1 LILLRTA
8 TQSVA
13 IADNRIVAVGPEAEA
28 LGIAEVVERPGVLL
42 PAFGDG
48 HAHPVLG
55 GLERQGPAITEQS
68 TVDEVVAEVGR
79 WARENPGDDWI
90 VAASYD
96 PTLAPDGAFD
106 ARWLDAAVPDRPV
119 ALRSRDYHAVW
130 CNSVA
135 LRRAG
140 ISADTPDPRLGRI
153 LRRPD
158 GSPLGTLLEWH
169 ACDLVLDLTPRRSTE
184 ELVAALEEAGR
195 VYASVGV
202 TWVQDAWVEPELVD
216 AYLLAVERERLL
228 FRADLAQRADPDRW
242 REQLP
247 QFAVRRERC
256 LRYGRD
262 LVTARTVKFFA
273 DGVIE
278 TGTAS
283 MLDPYADVTHSH
295 GMPVWSPAELA
306 EAVTAFDAERF
317 QIHVHAIGDAAVR
330 SALDAVERA
339 RAANP
344 DWDRRP
350 VIAHAQV
357 VHPADRPRFAELGV
371 IATVQPQWAQ
381 TDAVMTEL
389 TIPRLGPERADRQYP
404 FATLARLGTRLAFGS
419 DWPVS
424 PADPLDGLRVATSRE
439 WLPGERLDVAQA
451 IAAQTAGVAWQAQ
464 AEHEWG
470 EIAVGRRADLV
481 CLSGDPEHTPLGDI
495 TVTDTW
501 MSGRHIYAAL
511 TLGHDDQ
518 HSDVPRSSPS

>member
-1 LILLRTA
+1 
-8 TQSVA
+8 
-13 IADNRIVAVGPEAEA
+13 
-28 LGIAEVVERPGVLL
+28 VE
-42 PAFGDG
+42 
-48 HAHPVLG
+48 
-55 GLERQGPAITEQS
+55 Q
-68 TVDEVVAEVGR
+68 
-79 WARENPGDDWI
+79 
-90 VAASYD
+90 
-96 PTLAPDGAFD
+96 
-106 ARWLDAAVPDRPV
+106 
-119 ALRSRDYHAVW
+119 
-130 CNSVA
+130 
-135 LRRAG
+135 
-140 ISADTPDPRLGRI
+140 
-153 LRRPD
+153 
-158 GSPLGTLLEWH
+158 
-169 ACDLVLDLTPRRSTE
+169 
-184 ELVAALEEAGR
+184 
-195 VYASVGV
+195 
-202 TWVQDAWVEPELVD
+202 
-216 AYLLAVERERLL
+216 ERLS
-228 FRADLAQRADPDRW
+228 FRADLAQRADPDHW

-247 QFAVRRERC
+247 QFAVQRERC
-256 LRYGRD
+256 QRFGRD

-283 MLDPYADVTHSH
+283 MLDPYVDVPHSH

-306 EAVTAFDAERF
+306 EAVAAFDAERF

-350 VIAHAQV
+350 AIAHAQV
-357 VHPADRPRFAELGV
+357 VDPADRPRFAKLGV

-404 FATLARLGTRLAFGS
+404 FATLAGLGTRLAFGS

-439 WLPGERLDVAQA
+439 WLPGERLEVAQA
-451 IAAQTAGVAWQAQ
+451 IAAQTVGVAWQAQ

-481 CLSGDPEHTPLGDI
+481 CLNGDPEHTPLGDI

-501 MSGRHIYAAL
+501 ISGRHIYAAL
-511 TLGHDDQ
+511 TLDR
-518 HSDVPRSSPS
+518 DVPRS

>member
-1 LILLRTA
+1 MILLRNAANTP
-8 TQSVA
+8 SVA
-13 IADNRIVAVGPEAEA
+13 IAGNRIVALGTDADA
-28 LGIAEVVERPGVLL
+28 LGITDVVDLRGGTLL
-42 PAFGDG
+42 PSFGDG
-48 HAHPVLG
+48 HAHPALG
-55 GLERQGPAITEQS
+55 GLERQGPSITDKS
-68 TVDEVVAEVGR
+68 TVDDIVAEIAR
-79 WARENPGDDWI
+79 WAGENPGDDWI

-96 PTLAPDGAFD
+96 PALAPDGAFD
-106 ARWLDAAVPDRPV
+106 ARWLDAAVSDRPV

-130 CNSVA
+130 CNSSA

-140 ISADTPDPRLGRI
+140 ITGDTTDPRLGRI

-169 ACDLVLDLTPRRSTE
+169 ACDLVLDLVPQRPIE
-184 ELVAALEEAGR
+184 DLVAALEEAGR
-195 VYASVGV
+195 VYSTVGV
-202 TWVQDAWVEPELVD
+202 TWVQDAWVEPALVD
-216 AYLLAVERERLL
+216 AYLLAVEQDRLA
-228 FRADLAQRADPDRW
+228 FRADLAQRADPDHW

-247 QFAVRRERC
+247 AFAVQRERVK
-256 LRYGRD
+256 RFGKD
-262 LVTARTVKFFA
+262 LITARTVKFFA

-283 MLDPYADVTHSH
+283 MLDPYADVPHSH

-306 EAVTAFDAERF
+306 DAVTAFDAERF

-330 SALDAVERA
+330 AALDAVARA
-339 RAANP
+339 RSANP

-350 VIAHAQV
+350 VIAHVQV
-357 VHPADRPRFAELGV
+357 VAPADLPRFAELGV

-389 TIPRLGPERADRQYP
+389 TIPRLGPGRAGRQYP

-424 PADPLDGLRVATSRE
+424 PADPLAGLRVATSRD
-439 WLPGERLDVAQA
+439 WLPGERLDVAEA
-451 IAAQTAGVAWQAQ
+451 VRAQTEGVAWQAQ

-481 CLSGDPEHTPLGDI
+481 CLNGDPEHTPFDEI
-495 TVTDTW
+495 VVTGTW
-501 MSGRHIYAAL
+501 MSGRCVYAAL
-511 TLGHDDQ
+511 TLGA
-518 HSDVPRSSPS
+518 

>member
-1 LILLRTA
+1 MILLRTA
-8 TQSVA
+8 KQSVA
-13 IADNRIVAVGPEAEA
+13 IAANRIVAVGAEAEA
-28 LGIAEVVERPGVLL
+28 LGIAEVVELSGTLL
-42 PAFGDG
+42 PSFGDG

-55 GLERQGPAITEQS
+55 GLERQGPAIADKS
-68 TVDEVVAEVGR
+68 TVDDIVAEVGR
-79 WARENPGDDWI
+79 WAKENPGDDWI

-106 ARWLDAAVPDRPV
+106 ARWLDAAVPGRPV

-135 LRRAG
+135 LHRAG
-140 ISADTPDPRLGRI
+140 ITADTPEPRLGRI
-153 LRRPD
+153 PRRPD

-169 ACDLVLDLTPRRSTE
+169 ACDLVLDLVPQRSTE
-184 ELVAALEEAGR
+184 DLVAALEEAGR
-195 VYASVGV
+195 VYAAVGV
-202 TWVQDAWVEPELVD
+202 TWVQDAWVEPALVD
-216 AYLLAVERERLL
+216 AYLLAVEQERLL

-247 QFAVRRERC
+247 SFAEQRERC
-256 LRYGRD
+256 QRFGRD

-283 MLDPYADVTHSH
+283 MLEPYVDVHSH

-306 EAVTAFDAERF
+306 EAVTAFDAQRF

-330 SALDAVERA
+330 AALDAVEEA

-344 DWDRRP
+344 EWDRRP

-357 VHPADRPRFAELGV
+357 VAPADRPRFAELGV

-389 TIPRLGPERADRQYP
+389 TIPRLGPGRADEQYP

-424 PADPLDGLRVATSRE
+424 PADPLEGLRVATGRE
-439 WLPGERLDVAQA
+439 WLPDERLDVAQA
-451 IAAQTAGVAWQAQ
+451 VAAQTTGVAWQAQ

-470 EIAVGRRADLV
+470 ELAVGRRADLV
-481 CLSGDPEHTPLGDI
+481 CLNGDPEHTPLGDI
-495 TVTDTW
+495 AVTDTW
-501 MSGRHIYAAL
+501 ISGRHIYAGL
-511 TLGHDDQ
+511 TLV
-518 HSDVPRSSPS
+518 SEVPRCSPSEE

>member
-1 LILLRTA
+1 VILLRNAANTP
-8 TQSVA
+8 SVA
-13 IADNRIVAVGPEAEA
+13 IAGNRIVALGPDAEA
-28 LGIAEVVERPGVLL
+28 LGIEDVVDLRGGTLL
-42 PAFGDG
+42 PSFGDG

-55 GLERQGPAITEQS
+55 GLERQGPPITDQS
-68 TVDEVVAEVGR
+68 TVDEIVAAVGR
-79 WARENPGDDWI
+79 WAREHPGDDWI
-90 VAASYD
+90 LAASYD
-96 PTLAPDGAFD
+96 PALAPDGAFD

-153 LRRPD
+153 LRRDD

-169 ACDLVLDLTPRRSTE
+169 ACDLVLDLVPRRSTE

-195 VYASVGV
+195 VYAAVGV
-202 TWVQDAWVEPELVD
+202 TWVQDAWVEPALVD
-216 AYLLAVERERLL
+216 AYLLAVERDRLR

-247 QFAVRRERC
+247 AFAAQRERVK
-256 LRYGRD
+256 RFGRD

-283 MLDPYADVTHSH
+283 MLAPYADMPHSH
-295 GMPVWSPAELA
+295 GMAVWSPAELA
-306 EAVTAFDAERF
+306 DAVTAFDAARF

-330 SALDAVERA
+330 AALDAVERA

-344 DWDRRP
+344 VWDRRP

-357 VHPADRPRFAELGV
+357 VDPADLPRFAELGV

-389 TIPRLGPERADRQYP
+389 TIPRLGPERAGRQYP

-424 PADPLDGLRVATSRE
+424 PADPLAGLLVATSRE
-439 WLPGERLDVAQA
+439 WRPDERLDVTQA
-451 IAAQTAGVAWQAQ
+451 VKAQTEGVAWQAQ

-470 EIAVGRRADLV
+470 AIAVGRRADVV
-481 CLSGDPEHTPLGDI
+481 CLSGDPEHTPLREI
-495 TVTDTW
+495 AVTGTW
-501 MSGRHIYAAL
+501 LSGRRTYAAL
-511 TLGHDDQ
+511 TLDA
-518 HSDVPRSSPS
+518 DVPRSPSEE

>member
-1 LILLRTA
+1 MILLRTA
-8 TQSVA
+8 KQSVA
-13 IADNRIVAVGPEAEA
+13 IAGNRIVAVGPEAEA
-28 LGIAEVVERPGVLL
+28 LDAAEVMELAGTLS

-55 GLERQGPAITEQS
+55 GLERQGPAITDKS
-68 TVDEVVAEVGR
+68 TVDDVVVEIGR
-79 WARENPGDDWI
+79 WAAENPGDGWI

-96 PTLAPDGAFD
+96 PALAPDGAFD
-106 ARWLDAAVPDRPV
+106 ARWLDAAAPDRPV

-169 ACDLVLDLTPRRSTE
+169 ACDLVLDLVPQRSTE
-184 ELVAALEEAGR
+184 DLVEALAEAGR

-202 TWVQDAWVEPELVD
+202 TWVQDAWVEPALVD
-216 AYLLAVERERLL
+216 AYLLAVEQDRLL

-242 REQLP
+242 RGQISA
-247 QFAVRRERC
+247 FADNRERC
-256 LRYGRD
+256 RRYGRD

-273 DGVIE
+273 DGVVE
-278 TGTAS
+278 SGTAS
-283 MLDPYADVTHSH
+283 MLDPYLDVPHSH

-330 SALDAVERA
+330 AALDAVERA
-339 RAANP
+339 QGANP
-344 DWDRRP
+344 AWDRRP

-357 VHPADRPRFAELGV
+357 VDPADRPRFAELGV

-389 TIPRLGPERADRQYP
+389 TIPRLGPERAERQYP

-424 PADPLDGLRVATSRE
+424 PADPLEGLRVATSRE

-451 IAAQTAGVAWQAQ
+451 IAAQTAGVAWQAR

-470 EIAVGRRADLV
+470 ELAVGRRADLV

-501 MSGRHIYAAL
+501 MSGRRIYAAL
-511 TLGHDDQ
+511 TLDPEV
-518 HSDVPRSSPS
+518 SRCSPSEE

>member
-1 LILLRTA
+1 MNLPLTLLRTA

-13 IADNRIVAVGPEAEA
+13 IAGNRIVAVGPDAEA
-28 LGIAEVVERPGVLL
+28 LGGSAVVELPGVLL
-42 PAFGDG
+42 PSFGDG

-55 GLERQGPAITEQS
+55 GLERQGPSVTEQS
-68 TVDEVVAEVGR
+68 TVDGIVAEVGR
-79 WARENPGDDWI
+79 WARENPGDGWI

-96 PTLAPDGAFD
+96 PALAPHGAFD

-119 ALRSRDYHAVW
+119 ALRSRDYHTVW
-130 CNSVA
+130 CNSIA
-135 LRRAG
+135 LQRAG

-169 ACDLVLDLTPRRSTE
+169 ACDLVLDLVPRRSPE
-184 ELVAALEEAGR
+184 DLVAALAEAGR
-195 VYASVGV
+195 VYASAGV

-216 AYLLAVERERLL
+216 AYLLAVEQERLL

-242 REQLP
+242 REQIP
-247 QFAVRRERC
+247 SFAAQRERC
-256 LRYGRD
+256 RRYGRD

-278 TGTAS
+278 TGTAA
-283 MLDPYADVTHSH
+283 MLEPYADVPQSH
-295 GMPVWSPAELA
+295 GMPVWSPSELA
-306 EAVTAFDAERF
+306 DAVTAFDAERF

-330 SALDAVERA
+330 AALDAVERA
-339 RAANP
+339 GAANP
-344 DWDRRP
+344 SWDRRP

-357 VHPADRPRFAELGV
+357 VDPADLPRFAELGV

-424 PADPLDGLRVATSRE
+424 PADPLAGLRVATSRE
-439 WLPGERLDVAQA
+439 WLPAERLEVAQA
-451 IAAQTAGVAWQAQ
+451 IAAQTTGVAWQAQ
-464 AEHEWG
+464 AELEWG

-481 CLSGDPEHTPLGDI
+481 CLNGDPAHTPLGDI
-495 TVTDTW
+495 AVTDTW
-501 MSGRHIYAAL
+501 LSGRHVYAAL
-511 TLGHDDQ
+511 TLDP
-518 HSDVPRSSPS
+518 DVPSSPSEE